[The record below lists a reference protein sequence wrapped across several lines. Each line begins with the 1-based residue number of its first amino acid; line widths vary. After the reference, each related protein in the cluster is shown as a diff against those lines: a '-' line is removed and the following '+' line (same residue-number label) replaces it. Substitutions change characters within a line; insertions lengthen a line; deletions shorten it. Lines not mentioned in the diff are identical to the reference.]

1 MHWIFFTYGMKKI
14 QRMAAG
20 SRPTEILCKRLH
32 TVLGRTA

>member
-20 SRPTEILCKRLH
+20 SRPTENPLQ
-32 TVLGRTA
+32 AFAYSF

>member
-20 SRPTEILCKRLH
+20 SRPTETSASVCIQF
-32 TVLGRTA
+32 